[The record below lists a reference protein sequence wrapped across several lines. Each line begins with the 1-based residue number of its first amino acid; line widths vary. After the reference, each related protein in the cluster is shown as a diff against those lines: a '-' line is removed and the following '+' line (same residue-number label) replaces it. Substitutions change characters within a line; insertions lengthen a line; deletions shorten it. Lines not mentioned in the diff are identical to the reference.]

1 MSDLR
6 SIRQSEF
13 QKYFEGWEKQNC
25 IIFNGHCFG
34 QNNINIEEY
43 IHVIPKKKLHELFDH
58 TSYNLHKFIF
68 CITSY
73 NHLVA
78 NSTETTVRIF
88 DPR

>member
-43 IHVIPKKKLHELFDH
+43 IHVIAKKNYTNFSIIPR
-58 TSYNLHKFIF
+58 TISINLYF
-68 CITSY
+68 
-73 NHLVA
+73 V
-78 NSTETTVRIF
+78 
-88 DPR
+88 